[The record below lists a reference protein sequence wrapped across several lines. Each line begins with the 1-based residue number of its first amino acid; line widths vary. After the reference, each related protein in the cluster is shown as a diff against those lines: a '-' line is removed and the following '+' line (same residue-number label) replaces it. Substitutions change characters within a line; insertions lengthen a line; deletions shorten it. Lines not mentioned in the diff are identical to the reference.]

1 MSTSSTTLQ
10 MKWGKIQKLVLPLS
24 SKSSP
29 TPLLF
34 EILQVFMKDDGTYF
48 NNEHYPTLIYKNAFH
63 GSETD
68 GRQLLLLN
76 KNDREELCSSS
87 VE

>member
-1 MSTSSTTLQ
+1 
-10 MKWGKIQKLVLPLS
+10 
-24 SKSSP
+24 
-29 TPLLF
+29 
-34 EILQVFMKDDGTYF
+34 MKDDGTYP

-76 KNDREELCSSS
+76 KNTVKNCVAAQWNES
-87 VE
+87 